1 MYACEWEASWA
12 NTNKY
17 FGHYTDCGI
26 FVVDLANGRWEEME
40 KPIYGEGN
48 FHFTMYLGV
57 LRYGLSMISLPL
69 MTHADMWVMKEYGVK
84 EPWIKMFHI
93 RCVGY
98 SFLCPHF
105 YMSSDGDILFKNG
118 SNIIIFYHDD
128 DSMRFQDVT
137 NCGHLVGKRLYIES
151 LVWPFVVEH
160 TRNATTTKATHNLA
174 QIMKIM

>member
-84 EPWIKMFHI
+84 ESWKMFIIKYSHDFM
-93 RCVGY
+93 GY
-98 SFLCPHF
+98 DFLYLPFC
-105 YMSSDGDILFKNG
+105 MSIEGEILFKIG
-118 SNIIIFYHDD
+118 SVLLTYSQIN
-128 DSMRFQDVT
+128 DSMRFPKFQ
-137 NCGHLVGKRLYIES
+137 NYGHLGE
-151 LVWPFVVEH
+151 
-160 TRNATTTKATHNLA
+160 TKN
-174 QIMKIM
+174 